1 VLTPHQPRDPLLELS
16 ALLVD
21 LWREGGDPLA
31 PEVVQARSDLYRW
44 LAEDG
49 WLPPPRVRALL
60 HLEEQLRAD
69 DLDRWA
75 AAPVAVVVVDA
86 DIRRRAELRHRLI
99 DGDRVLLGGE
109 ARDPGEA
116 VRVAAYARA
125 QVVVLDAAAEHAA
138 AVADEL
144 LAAGGGVAVLT
155 VERGTS
161 ADVLLDQLRQI
172 GRPPTPDVL
181 PDPRS
186 ADPEA
191 ARAAAAAERDLLRVV
206 RPLDATR
213 RLVALV
219 QELGGDLGAPDEDD
233 PSLLALD
240 LSFAHGAPVLPR
252 SDPYS
257 LARLRLELHLPPLVE
272 LARRRLR
279 GATP

>member
-1 VLTPHQPRDPLLELS
+1 MLTPHRPRDPLLELS

-21 LWREGGDPLA
+21 LWRERGDPLE

-75 AAPVAVVVVDA
+75 AGPVALVVVDA
-86 DIRRRAELRHRLI
+86 EVDRRAELRRRLI
-99 DGDRVLLGGE
+99 DGERVLLGGE
-109 ARDPGEA
+109 ARDPAEA
-116 VRVAAYARA
+116 LRVAAYARA
-125 QVVVLDAAAEHAA
+125 QLVVLDAAAEHAA

-144 LAAGGGVAVLT
+144 LAAGGGVAVLA

-161 ADVLLDQLRQI
+161 ADALLDQLRQI

-191 ARAAAAAERDLLRVV
+191 TRAAAAAERDLLRVV

-240 LSFAHGAPVLPR
+240 LSFATGAPVLPR